1 MKFSFLKT
9 RYVGYL
15 LLLSLL
21 SWFLFNY
28 LLNAQSRIMLTYFI
42 EKPTTYNLERAERLA
57 GSIYQSF
64 KQEVPVPDINSIRTF
79 VRKYNDIPFLSV
91 NFVYRDKKGLMQS
104 VLNDVKQVD
113 ILRAEYVYPVN
124 YGNREIGTLLVYD
137 INKEY
142 KKGLEEYSRMML
154 VTKVFFALILILLFS
169 VLSFREYSTKIENDK
184 RAAEYKAI
192 HDGLTGLFNQKYF
205 KESLEKEISRSKR
218 YKRPVSLIMCDI
230 DYFKKFNDNYGH
242 LSGDKVLKTVADII
256 QSNVR
261 TFDIVARYGGEEF
274 AVLLM
279 EAGFEEARSV
289 AERLKTLTDQAVE
302 IAGRIKSKVENTLV
316 EIDHTKAHVTLSM
329 GVASYDGHEDY
340 KPEYLISEADHALY
354 ESKNN
359 GRNQITIFDPVNRRF
374 IRMDQLQDRS

>member
-15 LLLSLL
+15 LLFSLL

-28 LLNAQSRIMLTYFI
+28 LLNVQSRIMLTYFI

-64 KQEVPVPDINSIRTF
+64 KQEVPVPDIGSIREF
-79 VRKYNDIPFLSV
+79 VKKYNDIPFLSV
-91 NFVYRDKKGLMQS
+91 NFVYRDNTGLMQS
-104 VLNDVKQVD
+104 VLKDVKQVD
-113 ILRAEYVYPVN
+113 ILQAEYVYPVN

-142 KKGLEEYSRMML
+142 KKGLEEYSQMMFI
-154 VTKVFFALILILLFS
+154 TKVFFALILILLFS

-184 RAAEYKAI
+184 RDAEYRAI
-192 HDGLTGLFNQKYF
+192 HDGLSGLFNQKYF
-205 KESLEKEISRSKR
+205 KESLQKEISRSQR

-242 LSGDKVLKTVADII
+242 LSGDKVLKTVAEII

-316 EIDHTKAHVTLSM
+316 EIDNTKAHVTLSM
-329 GVASYDGHEDY
+329 GVASYDGHEGY

-359 GRNQITIFDPVNRRF
+359 GRNQITIFDPVNRQF
-374 IRMDQLQDRS
+374 IRMDQLQKPS

>member
-1 MKFSFLKT
+1 
-9 RYVGYL
+9 
-15 LLLSLL
+15 
-21 SWFLFNY
+21 
-28 LLNAQSRIMLTYFI
+28 
-42 EKPTTYNLERAERLA
+42 
-57 GSIYQSF
+57 
-64 KQEVPVPDINSIRTF
+64 
-79 VRKYNDIPFLSV
+79 
-91 NFVYRDKKGLMQS
+91 
-104 VLNDVKQVD
+104 
-113 ILRAEYVYPVN
+113 
-124 YGNREIGTLLVYD
+124 
-137 INKEY
+137 
-142 KKGLEEYSRMML
+142 MML

>member
-64 KQEVPVPDINSIRTF
+64 KQEVPVPDINSIRSF